1 MVESATM
8 PDGTVRF
15 SSAFISDFVTAAFV
29 SSGLLH
35 DHAAI
40 YADVLVT
47 ADILGIRSHGIAR
60 LPKLLGLVER
70 GRINKSP
77 KMAFNAVS
85 DTTGIFDADNGPA
98 PVASSHAMDEALAM
112 AERHGTGFVAVKNSS
127 HLGFPGYY
135 ARKAMEKGY
144 IGICMSNG
152 ERVVAPTFAL
162 EGFLGTNPMSVAI
175 PAGPGRA
182 AFYLDMATAAVA
194 RGKVETTLR
203 EGRPIPK
210 GWVPESFGPLR
221 LDEKG
226 VLTYDIP
233 LLPLGGEGTEGGG
246 HKGYALSMMVELLCS
261 ILTGQRNPFAG
272 HFMGA
277 IKIACF
283 RDPSLVYG
291 HMAEIFDQI
300 RNLKKAPGRDR
311 IYIPGEIEAELESEN
326 RRLGI
331 PVGPAV
337 QAQMKRINSELRLG
351 FAFRPVS

>member
-15 SSAFISDFVTAAFV
+15 PSAFIADFVTAAFV
-29 SSGLLH
+29 SSGLLRE
-35 DHAAI
+35 HAAI

-47 ADILGIRSHGIAR
+47 ADLLGIRSHGVAR
-60 LPKLLGLVER
+60 VPKLLALVEN

-77 KMAFNAVS
+77 KMTFNAVS
-85 DTTGIFDADNGPA
+85 DTTGIFDADNGPG

-112 AERHGTGFVAVKNSS
+112 AERHGTGFVAVKNSN

-135 ARKAMEKGY
+135 ARKAMGKGY

-152 ERVVAPTFAL
+152 ERTVAPTFAL
-162 EGFLGTNPMSVAI
+162 EPFLGTNPMSVAI

-182 AFYLDMATAAVA
+182 PFYLDMATAAVA

-210 GWVPESFGPLR
+210 GWVPESFGPLS
-221 LDEKG
+221 LDKNG

-261 ILTGQRNPFAG
+261 ILAGQPNPFAG

-277 IKIACF
+277 IKIDCF
-283 RDPSLVYG
+283 RDPSVVYRHVG
-291 HMAEIFDQI
+291 EIFDEV

-311 IYIPGEIEAELESEN
+311 IYIPGEIEAEMESEN

-331 PVGPAV
+331 PVDPAV
-337 QAQMKRINSELRLG
+337 QAQMKRLNSELRLG
-351 FAFRPVS
+351 FAL